1 MFRTILVAYDGS
13 TFAAAALREAGDLAH
28 LCKAELHLLGIVATT
43 GFMALAE
50 GTGSMD
56 VWGMERKN
64 LTTAQDAAV
73 ANLTTR
79 GVKVSPRILEGDPQ
93 IEIVRYAHD
102 IKADL
107 VVIGHSGKG
116 IVSRWFGGSV
126 GAELLAKL
134 PCSVLVVAGEA

>member
-56 VWGMERKN
+56 VWGMERQN
-64 LTTAQDAAV
+64 LTTAQDAANQTIGTGK
-73 ANLTTR
+73 AAGGPGGWRSACRALAIAPCKSNRLKGFEMTMASSR
-79 GVKVSPRILEGDPQ
+79 IWVSARAFP
-93 IEIVRYAHD
+93 VT
-102 IKADL
+102 
-107 VVIGHSGKG
+107 
-116 IVSRWFGGSV
+116 
-126 GAELLAKL
+126 
-134 PCSVLVVAGEA
+134 